1 MARLLSL
8 QATEATL
15 VELGEEE
22 EVKSERSISVELV
35 QRGDILKVLPG
46 AKIPVDGKV
55 NLVLI
60 KIIYLYLKLQC
71 SYFVRWLVVR
81 RLVTNR

>member
-1 MARLLSL
+1 LARLLSL

-55 NLVLI
+55 KLSFLKSLLLQFFTI
-60 KIIYLYLKLQC
+60 KI
-71 SYFVRWLVVR
+71 SFFH
-81 RLVTNR
+81 

>member
-1 MARLLSL
+1 LARLLSL

-60 KIIYLYLKLQC
+60 RIIYFYLKLTF